1 MATLQAGGPLTRSL
15 KDSTTRLGWF
25 HLLTSVTAKSS
36 LMSKLTVL
44 LLLQMTHKD
53 MATMFSDLRNCVR
66 IILGASHDN
75 GYARLLRQ
83 LETDGVTTGKVV
95 LLEGVPFAMELEN
108 LIGATFPRIKF
119 AGVFVEQ
126 KLSAASAAESGTKYS
141 TVAASGVLS
150 MSDGKS
156 KSPTLKSAV
165 VVSKPVN
172 PDSGIQLNQ

>member
-1 MATLQAGGPLTRSL
+1 MVTLPAGPPLTGSL
-15 KDSTTRLGWF
+15 KDSMTRLGWF

-44 LLLQMTHKD
+44 LLLQRTHKD

-66 IILGASHDN
+66 IILGGSHDN

-83 LETDGVTTGKVV
+83 LETDGVATGKVV

-119 AGVFVEQ
+119 PGVFVEQ
-126 KLSAASAAESGTKYS
+126 KLSASAESGTKYS

-172 PDSGIQLNQ
+172 PDSSTQLS